1 MQSWSHLY
9 PSLSK
14 TWQTEFILR
23 FNIFG
28 DAERERLRREAV
40 PSSNGNATAGNAAPL
55 DAQQTAYVDAAVN
68 IPFVVNSD
76 DDGIVSYELE
86 KMRSILE
93 ESMLV
98 TRSMPLENR
107 PRLPRIPHSKQNR
120 AVVRALN
127 PMLVTHLEER
137 T

>member
-1 MQSWSHLY
+1 M
-9 PSLSK
+9 
-14 TWQTEFILR
+14 LR
-23 FNIFG
+23 LG
-28 DAERERLRREAV
+28 M
-40 PSSNGNATAGNAAPL
+40 PL

-93 ESMLV
+93 KTMLE

-107 PRLPRIPHSKQNR
+107 PRLPHIPLSKQNR

-127 PMLVTHLEER
+127 PILVTHLE
-137 T
+137 